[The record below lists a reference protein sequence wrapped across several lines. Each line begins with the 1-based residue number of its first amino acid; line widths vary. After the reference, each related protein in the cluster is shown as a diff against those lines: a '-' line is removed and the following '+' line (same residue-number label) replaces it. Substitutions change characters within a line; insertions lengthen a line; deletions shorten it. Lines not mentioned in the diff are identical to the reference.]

1 VKVSFYI
8 TAAALTVALFS
19 SAAFSQQNT
28 GGGPGPAAGQQV
40 EKQMT
45 PEQFSALKIRILK
58 GIEVRQAK
66 LSEGKACVE
75 AATTPPE
82 LKKCRQMHPM
92 HPMGPGQRG
101 TRGQTQQPP
110 AGQQQ

>member
-1 VKVSFYI
+1 VNVSFYL

-19 SAAFSQQNT
+19 SAAFAQPNT

-45 PEQFSALKIRILK
+45 PEQFSALKTRILK

-66 LSEGKACVE
+66 LNEGKACVE
-75 AATTPPE
+75 AATTPAE
-82 LKKCRQMHPM
+82 LKKC
-92 HPMGPGQRG
+92 
-101 TRGQTQQPP
+101 
-110 AGQQQ
+110 